1 MLKKLIKVMFHSK
14 INKDKEPIKGQVS
27 VHLSKEEISI
37 LLQSIKNSSFSGSV
51 LEELYNLVYK
61 LQTSYNKIDKIKKK
75 IYIPFIYCYY
85 YCCSVCWNLLL

>member
-37 LLQSIKNSSFSGSV
+37 LLQAIKNSSFSGSV

-61 LQTSYNKIDKIKKK
+61 LQTSYNKLNK
-75 IYIPFIYCYY
+75 
-85 YCCSVCWNLLL
+85 

>member
-1 MLKKLIKVMFHSK
+1 MLKKLIKNVMFHSK

-61 LQTSYNKIDKIKKK
+61 LQTSYNKLNK
-75 IYIPFIYCYY
+75 
-85 YCCSVCWNLLL
+85 